1 MPPQKLPPYPRRP
14 ELDAANARMRHQF
27 ARLGRE
33 AQRHIGD
40 DRTAVE
46 TTLRALLAEA
56 VETLNRIADAAAKAE
71 EHSPRN
77 QAAYA
82 RHAARMERFKAT
94 MTART
99 GRDIG

>member
-1 MPPQKLPPYPRRP
+1 MPTPKTPPYPRRP
-14 ELDAANARMRHQF
+14 ELDTANARMRHQF

-46 TTLRALLAEA
+46 DTLGALLAEA
-56 VETLNRIADAAAKAE
+56 VDTLNRIADTAAKAE
-71 EHSPRN
+71 EQSPRN

-82 RHAARMERFKAT
+82 RHAAQMERFKAQVA
-94 MTART
+94 ART
-99 GRDIG
+99 GRASA